1 MARRPTISAPAGT
14 LLCAALAMGLA
25 ACQQTTPSEA
35 LWPNQ
40 PLTDFGDPWVPD
52 LFTAE
57 NAGEFGDMILIRRS
71 YVDAAAATVI
81 DNLDPDNRITV
92 HYVDQNDSRQAVAIE
107 AGGSL
112 AVAALPRRIV
122 SIRR

>member
-1 MARRPTISAPAGT
+1 MAMQAPPAAMVA
-14 LLCAALAMGLA
+14 LSAALILGLA
-25 ACQQTTPSEA
+25 ACQQTTPSDD

-52 LFTAE
+52 RFTAE
-57 NAGEFGDMILIRRS
+57 NVDAFRDVILIRRS
-71 YVDAAAATVI
+71 YVDAMAATVI
-81 DNLDPDNRITV
+81 DNLDPDHRITV
-92 HYVDQNDSRQAVAIE
+92 HYVDQNDSRQSVGIA

-122 SIRR
+122 SVRR